1 MRKWVLKAIVQK
13 LISFLPASHKF
24 NFWFQKYIT
33 KGVRLSDEYF
43 QDKLNHAH
51 DHLRYLRAG
60 DAPHH
65 FNSLELGTGW
75 YPVVPIAMYLS
86 GARNVVSIDL
96 NQLMQVEGLRE
107 TVQKYQDWLKAGKL
121 ERFSPFFTEK
131 RKGQL
136 LQLKSETMGFNEL
149 CLALELDYRVGDA
162 RKLEDPDETY
172 DLIHSNNVFEHVYP
186 EALEQILLEFKRVLK
201 KPGMMSHFIDM
212 SDHFA
217 HLDSGI
223 TIYNFLRYS
232 RAQWSRID
240 NSVQP
245 QNRWRL
251 KDYEE
256 LYARLDLKIS
266 AKEVRKGDLLAL
278 QSIQVHADYQ
288 GYQAEELAVSHA
300 HLVNRL
306 EHAEH

>member
-13 LISFLPASHKF
+13 LISLLPASHRF

-43 QDKLNHAH
+43 QDKLDHAH
-51 DHLRYLRAG
+51 DHLRYLRASE
-60 DAPHH
+60 APHH

-75 YPVVPIAMYLS
+75 YPAVPVAMYLV

-96 NQLMQVEGLRE
+96 NRLMQEEGLRA
-107 TVQKYQDWLKAGKL
+107 TVRKYQDWLREGKL
-121 ERFSPFFTEK
+121 ERFEPYFTSM

-136 LQLKSETMGFNEL
+136 LQLKPERMGFQEL
-149 CLALELDYRVGDA
+149 CLALEFDYRVGDA
-162 RKLEDPDETY
+162 RNLEDEDQSY

-186 EALEQILLEFKRVLK
+186 EALEDILKEFKRVLK

-232 RAQWSRID
+232 RDQWRRID

-251 KDYEE
+251 KDYEA
-256 LYARLDLKIS
+256 LYTKLGLEIS
-266 AKEVRKGDLLAL
+266 EKEVREGDLLAL
-278 QSIQVHADYQ
+278 QSIQVHADYKTYPEQ
-288 GYQAEELAVSHA
+288 DLAVSHA

-306 EHAEH
+306 QNA